1 MFLSIGEGLFL
12 DPSWIFSNWFTGLVV
27 HRWVPQFQEG
37 SKIDPFL
44 VDTAHRQISEMYWKS
59 TLYPRVSLLDK
70 KKDITILLKN

>member
-1 MFLSIGEGLFL
+1 MFLSIGEGCIFRPLL
-12 DPSWIFSNWFTGLVV
+12 DFQQLAHGPCRS
-27 HRWVPQFQEG
+27 RWVPQFQEG